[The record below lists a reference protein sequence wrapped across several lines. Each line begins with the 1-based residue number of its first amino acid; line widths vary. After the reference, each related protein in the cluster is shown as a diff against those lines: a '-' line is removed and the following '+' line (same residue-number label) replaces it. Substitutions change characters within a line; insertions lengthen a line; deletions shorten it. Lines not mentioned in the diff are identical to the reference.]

1 MNNQYKY
8 IAQFTTGQI
17 KVCPILTEEKI
28 TRASL
33 ENLSSLIPNEEVDLN
48 ENIDLLGVAFNAA
61 VVNRFNKNDDGI
73 DTETALRIAKL
84 FKHKPTNIEHKK
96 EKVVGHILTAG
107 FSRYGDS
114 QILTP
119 DELNNYSEVF
129 NISLGAVVYKFV
141 NKEFHK

>member
-1 MNNQYKY
+1 MNNKYKY
-8 IAQFTTGQI
+8 ITQFTTGQI

-33 ENLSSLIPNEEVDLN
+33 KNLTSLIPDQEVDLN

-84 FKHKPTNIEHKK
+84 FKYR
-96 EKVVGHILTAG
+96 A
-107 FSRYGDS
+107 
-114 QILTP
+114 
-119 DELNNYSEVF
+119 
-129 NISLGAVVYKFV
+129 
-141 NKEFHK
+141 